1 LPTPGTIS
9 WKSKKQATVARSF
22 VEAEMMAAGQAVRE
36 AVWLTWLKCLIVGEC
51 SAIPISCDSAGAL
64 SIIHNPVLEDMRK
77 HIDVILHHVR
87 ERQGTGYADFSWVSS
102 SDNVADILPK
112 RYRGQSLKSIGQV

>member
-1 LPTPGTIS
+1 
-9 WKSKKQATVARSF
+9 VARSF

-87 ERQGTGYADFSWVSS
+87 EWQDTGYADFSWVSS